1 MIFDALA
8 PQGIAGPDYLL
19 MSGVVLVG
27 ALLQGVGGIG
37 FAMFSA
43 PLAGLFFPGLAPG
56 PLLALGGAVSLMSAL
71 RERAHVDWP
80 LVGVTLLGRFAGSA
94 TSELLEQPYRYCDRV
109 EGRPGFRFES
119 KLGVGRGEWA
129 GRFLRSIPAPQAQKI
144 FPTLSERGVY
154 AASAFK
160 ISKLHSYFT
169 GCGNSCGEAA

>member
-56 PLLALGGAVSLMSAL
+56 PLLALGGAVSLMSAS
-71 RERAHVDWP
+71 RC
-80 LVGVTLLGRFAGSA
+80 SA
-94 TSELLEQPYRYCDRV
+94 VS
-109 EGRPGFRFES
+109 
-119 KLGVGRGEWA
+119 
-129 GRFLRSIPAPQAQKI
+129 PAPPWRCWCCLCSRRRRSRCSMQ
-144 FPTLSERGVY
+144 
-154 AASAFK
+154 
-160 ISKLHSYFT
+160 
-169 GCGNSCGEAA
+169 